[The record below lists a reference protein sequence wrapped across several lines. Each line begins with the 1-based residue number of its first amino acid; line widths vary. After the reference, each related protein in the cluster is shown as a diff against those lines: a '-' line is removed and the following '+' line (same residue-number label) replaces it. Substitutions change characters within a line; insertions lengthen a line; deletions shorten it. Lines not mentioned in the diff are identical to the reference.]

1 MGRTSMLVSFC
12 RDQLPL
18 GDVRE
23 ARSDGGD
30 CVDIRLLGGEGI
42 EVDFHREDEV
52 GIVAVRT
59 EEGIGEGIMEGVIL
73 IDLGRG
79 VRTGGMIGGD
89 GVRVIVVILVEVRR
103 LSGEGVGLEVAV
115 HHQGED
121 GIGLLAA
128 VVVAVLEKFWLFRS
142 VDYVL
147 NVSIM

>member
-1 MGRTSMLVSFC
+1 MLVSFW
-12 RDQLPL
+12 RDQLRL

-23 ARSDGGD
+23 VQSDGEDHVG
-30 CVDIRLLGGEGI
+30 IRLLGGEGI
-42 EVDFHREDEV
+42 EDDFHHEDGV

-59 EEGIGEGIMEGVIL
+59 EEGLGEGTMEGVIL

-89 GVRVIVVILVEVRR
+89 GVRVIAVILVEVHR

-121 GIGLLAA
+121 GIGVLAA
-128 VVVAVLEKFWLFRS
+128 AVVAVLEKLWFFRS
-142 VDYVL
+142 VYYVL
-147 NVSIM
+147 NVLVL

>member
-1 MGRTSMLVSFC
+1 MLFTRRMRRLRRRLNICMRDKLMGRTSMLVSFC

-18 GDVRE
+18 GAVRE

-59 EEGIGEGIMEGVIL
+59 EEGIGEGIMEGGIL

-79 VRTGGMIGGD
+79 VRTGG
-89 GVRVIVVILVEVRR
+89 V
-103 LSGEGVGLEVAV
+103 
-115 HHQGED
+115 
-121 GIGLLAA
+121 
-128 VVVAVLEKFWLFRS
+128 
-142 VDYVL
+142 
-147 NVSIM
+147 

>member
-1 MGRTSMLVSFC
+1 M
-12 RDQLPL
+12 
-18 GDVRE
+18 
-23 ARSDGGD
+23 
-30 CVDIRLLGGEGI
+30 DIRLLGGEGI

-128 VVVAVLEKFWLFRS
+128 VVVAVLEKSWLFRS

>member
-23 ARSDGGD
+23 AQSDGED
-30 CVDIRLLGGEGI
+30 HVDIRLLGGEGI
-42 EVDFHREDEV
+42 EDDFHREDGV
-52 GIVAVRT
+52 DIVAVRT
-59 EEGIGEGIMEGVIL
+59 EGIGEGIMEGVIL

-103 LSGEGVGLEVAV
+103 LSGAGVEVEVAV

-121 GIGLLAA
+121 GIGVLAA
-128 VVVAVLEKFWLFRS
+128 VVVAVVEKLWLFRS
-142 VDYVL
+142 VDYC
-147 NVSIM
+147 MF